1 MKNFFELFAKN
12 IRSVVAFTV
21 VLLGFGF
28 LYLLLWVPIPV
39 SNKDAIMLSSG
50 IVLGVVV
57 SVAAYY
63 FGSSKD
69 KSDVDKSDSEI
80 EKKAAGIEPT
90 KV

>member
-1 MKNFFELFAKN
+1 MKEFFEVFAKN
-12 IRSVVAFTV
+12 IRSVIALLV

-28 LYLLLWVPIPV
+28 LFFLLYIPIPL
-39 SNKDAIMLSSG
+39 SNKDAVMLSSG

-69 KSDVDKSDSEI
+69 KSDVDKADSDI
-80 EKKAAGIEPT
+80 EKKEAGL
-90 KV
+90 

>member
-12 IRSVVAFTV
+12 VRSIIA
-21 VLLGFGF
+21 LLTTIGGFVF
-28 LYLLLWVPIPV
+28 LFALLFYPIPL
-39 SNKDAIMLSSG
+39 SNKDAVMLSSG

-69 KSDVDKSDSEI
+69 KSDVDKADSEV
-80 EKKAAGIEPT
+80 KKKEAGVI
-90 KV
+90 